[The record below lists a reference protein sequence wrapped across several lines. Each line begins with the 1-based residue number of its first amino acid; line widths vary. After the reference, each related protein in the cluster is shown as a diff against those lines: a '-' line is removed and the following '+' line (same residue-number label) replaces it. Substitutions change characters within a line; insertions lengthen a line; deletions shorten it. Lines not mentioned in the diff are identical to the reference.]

1 MRYVRSFLLALTTLA
16 FFLLVLVAG
25 LYVFITPERVSAR
38 LANTLSHHL
47 GLKIE
52 MAKLHIDTRLPSLKF
67 TVKDAVL
74 TSADGAVR
82 GSVPSATIR
91 LHPLA
96 LFTRSPRISEIT
108 TADGSLTFGNT
119 SPEDVRAWIEGT
131 VKPLAFNVDHLVVHR
146 GAVYFSDPLTGPE
159 PWAYVNNASVSI
171 SNLSEAGAAYS
182 LNGVIKLPEI
192 RGITDWSRG
201 LLEARTEQLDASFKG
216 EVRGR
221 RTEFAGHADRIALTR
236 ENASLSN
243 VAASLKR
250 GEETLLELSS
260 PAVTLDRHTLD
271 TPVLTTALTVM
282 SPEGSLTLSASSA
295 LKADFGARR
304 LEAPS
309 ITVAASERAAGATT
323 ASNAGSLT
331 GSLLWNA
338 GPVRLER
345 RALHGR
351 PCVLPAQVC
360 GNPPSHGTRIP
371 WRNRPQDSRRP
382 DVLRNAP
389 QGRRVGRGLQRH
401 AQVSPCR
408 QA

>member
-146 GAVYFSDPLTGPE
+146 GAVYFSDP
-159 PWAYVNNASVSI
+159 
-171 SNLSEAGAAYS
+171 
-182 LNGVIKLPEI
+182 
-192 RGITDWSRG
+192 
-201 LLEARTEQLDASFKG
+201 
-216 EVRGR
+216 R
-221 RTEFAGHADRIALTR
+221 RDPNPGHT
-236 ENASLSN
+236 S
-243 VAASLKR
+243 
-250 GEETLLELSS
+250 
-260 PAVTLDRHTLD
+260 
-271 TPVLTTALTVM
+271 TT
-282 SPEGSLTLSASSA
+282 
-295 LKADFGARR
+295 
-304 LEAPS
+304 
-309 ITVAASERAAGATT
+309 
-323 ASNAGSLT
+323 
-331 GSLLWNA
+331 
-338 GPVRLER
+338 
-345 RALHGR
+345 
-351 PCVLPAQVC
+351 
-360 GNPPSHGTRIP
+360 PPSRSAT
-371 WRNRPQDSRRP
+371 
-382 DVLRNAP
+382 
-389 QGRRVGRGLQRH
+389 
-401 AQVSPCR
+401 
-408 QA
+408 

>member
-146 GAVYFSDPLTGPE
+146 GAVYRSRRDRNL
-159 PWAYVNNASVSI
+159 AYVNNAC
-171 SNLSEAGAAYS
+171 LDQQ
-182 LNGVIKLPEI
+182 PE
-192 RGITDWSRG
+192 RRCRLQPQRRHQASRN
-201 LLEARTEQLDASFKG
+201 ARQ
-216 EVRGR
+216 R
-221 RTEFAGHADRIALTR
+221 RT
-236 ENASLSN
+236 
-243 VAASLKR
+243 
-250 GEETLLELSS
+250 
-260 PAVTLDRHTLD
+260 PRHH
-271 TPVLTTALTVM
+271 
-282 SPEGSLTLSASSA
+282 
-295 LKADFGARR
+295 R
-304 LEAPS
+304 LVPRPS
-309 ITVAASERAAGATT
+309 
-323 ASNAGSLT
+323 
-331 GSLLWNA
+331 
-338 GPVRLER
+338 
-345 RALHGR
+345 
-351 PCVLPAQVC
+351 
-360 GNPPSHGTRIP
+360 
-371 WRNRPQDSRRP
+371 
-382 DVLRNAP
+382 
-389 QGRRVGRGLQRH
+389 
-401 AQVSPCR
+401 
-408 QA
+408 

>member
-182 LNGVIKLPEI
+182 LNGVIKLPEGVEMVMPGDNIKIDVKLITPIAMEEGLRFAI
-192 RGITDWSRG
+192 REGG
-201 LLEARTEQLDASFKG
+201 RT
-216 EVRGR
+216 V
-221 RTEFAGHADRIALTR
+221 
-236 ENASLSN
+236 
-243 VAASLKR
+243 
-250 GEETLLELSS
+250 
-260 PAVTLDRHTLD
+260 
-271 TPVLTTALTVM
+271 
-282 SPEGSLTLSASSA
+282 GS
-295 LKADFGARR
+295 G
-304 LEAPS
+304 
-309 ITVAASERAAGATT
+309 V
-323 ASNAGSLT
+323 
-331 GSLLWNA
+331 
-338 GPVRLER
+338 
-345 RALHGR
+345 
-351 PCVLPAQVC
+351 
-360 GNPPSHGTRIP
+360 
-371 WRNRPQDSRRP
+371 
-382 DVLRNAP
+382 
-389 QGRRVGRGLQRH
+389 
-401 AQVSPCR
+401 VSKIVK
-408 QA
+408 

>member
-108 TADGSLTFGNT
+108 TADGSLIFGNT

-146 GAVYFSDPLTGPE
+146 GAVYFSEPLTGPE

-182 LNGVIKLPEI
+182 LNGVIKLPEMLGSAEL

-250 GEETLLELSS
+250 GEETLLELS
-260 PAVTLDRHTLD
+260 L
-271 TPVLTTALTVM
+271 
-282 SPEGSLTLSASSA
+282 
-295 LKADFGARR
+295 
-304 LEAPS
+304 
-309 ITVAASERAAGATT
+309 
-323 ASNAGSLT
+323 
-331 GSLLWNA
+331 
-338 GPVRLER
+338 
-345 RALHGR
+345 
-351 PCVLPAQVC
+351 
-360 GNPPSHGTRIP
+360 
-371 WRNRPQDSRRP
+371 SRR
-382 DVLRNAP
+382 
-389 QGRRVGRGLQRH
+389 H
-401 AQVSPCR
+401 I
-408 QA
+408 

>member
-131 VKPLAFNVDHLVVHR
+131 V
-146 GAVYFSDPLTGPE
+146 SQ
-159 PWAYVNNASVSI
+159 
-171 SNLSEAGAAYS
+171 AAC
-182 LNGVIKLPEI
+182 L
-192 RGITDWSRG
+192 
-201 LLEARTEQLDASFKG
+201 Q
-216 EVRGR
+216 
-221 RTEFAGHADRIALTR
+221 
-236 ENASLSN
+236 
-243 VAASLKR
+243 
-250 GEETLLELSS
+250 
-260 PAVTLDRHTLD
+260 
-271 TPVLTTALTVM
+271 
-282 SPEGSLTLSASSA
+282 
-295 LKADFGARR
+295 
-304 LEAPS
+304 
-309 ITVAASERAAGATT
+309 
-323 ASNAGSLT
+323 
-331 GSLLWNA
+331 
-338 GPVRLER
+338 
-345 RALHGR
+345 
-351 PCVLPAQVC
+351 
-360 GNPPSHGTRIP
+360 
-371 WRNRPQDSRRP
+371 RRP
-382 DVLRNAP
+382 PRRS
-389 QGRRVGRGLQRH
+389 QGRRLLLRSPDGTRTLGIRQQRLRLDQQPERSGCRLQPQRRH
-401 AQVSPCR
+401 QASRNAR
-408 QA
+408 QRRTPRHHRLVPRPS

>member
-182 LNGVIKLPEI
+182 LNGVIKLPEGVEMCKPGDNVEMTVELITPIAIEEGLRFAI
-192 RGITDWSRG
+192 REGG
-201 LLEARTEQLDASFKG
+201 RTVGSG
-216 EVRGR
+216 V
-221 RTEFAGHADRIALTR
+221 
-236 ENASLSN
+236 
-243 VAASLKR
+243 
-250 GEETLLELSS
+250 
-260 PAVTLDRHTLD
+260 VTKIN
-271 TPVLTTALTVM
+271 
-282 SPEGSLTLSASSA
+282 G
-295 LKADFGARR
+295 
-304 LEAPS
+304 
-309 ITVAASERAAGATT
+309 
-323 ASNAGSLT
+323 
-331 GSLLWNA
+331 
-338 GPVRLER
+338 
-345 RALHGR
+345 
-351 PCVLPAQVC
+351 
-360 GNPPSHGTRIP
+360 
-371 WRNRPQDSRRP
+371 
-382 DVLRNAP
+382 
-389 QGRRVGRGLQRH
+389 
-401 AQVSPCR
+401 
-408 QA
+408 